1 MYKAFYSLATK
12 PFGKD
17 ISTKDIYQST
27 CAAEAAARLAYLQR
41 TRGIGLL
48 TGDPGAGKTLAIR
61 TFCEAL
67 NPGLY
72 KSMYLPLSTLTV
84 TEFYAAICYALG
96 ETPKFRKIDNFK
108 LIQQTILTLY
118 KSRGITPVI
127 VMDEMQLA
135 RDAFYQDLSILFN
148 FGMDSETPF
157 ILLLVGLPLLSSRL
171 NAAQHRAFNQRIL
184 MRYSFDPLSE
194 TELAAYIAHQMRVAG
209 ANHTVF
215 TEPAVKAIHA
225 LTRGWPRSANS
236 LCNSAL
242 LAGYSLK
249 KDVIDEEI
257 VRIAAE
263 DAGI

>member
-1 MYKAFYSLATK
+1 MHKSFYSLATT

-17 ISTKDIYQST
+17 ISTKDVYQST
-27 CAAEAAARLAYLQR
+27 SAAEVAARLAYLQR

-61 TFCEAL
+61 TFCESL

-72 KSMYLPLSTLTV
+72 RPMYLPLSTLTV
-84 TEFYAAICYALG
+84 TDFYAAICYALG

-108 LIQQTILTLY
+108 LIQQTILTLF
-118 KSRGITPVI
+118 KGRGITPVI

-148 FGMDSETPF
+148 FSMDSETPF

-184 MRYSFDPLSE
+184 MRYTFDPLSE
-194 TELAAYIAHQMRVAG
+194 TELIEYIDHQMRVAG
-209 ANHTVF
+209 ANHTIF
-215 TEPAVKAIHA
+215 SETAVKAIHA
-225 LTRGWPRSANS
+225 LTRGWPRSVNS
-236 LCNSAL
+236 LCSSAL
-242 LAGYSLK
+242 LAGCSLK
-249 KDVIDEEI
+249 RDVIDEEVI
-257 VRIAAE
+257 RIAAE